1 VAVAVV
7 PPEKAGMGAGINNTF
22 RQIGIATGVAGLGA
36 VFQSR
41 IDSHLHELV
50 PGVKPGVAELASS
63 GGTQAVAGA
72 MPDASP
78 QVLHAS
84 GLAFTNAFNEIT
96 LIAALVA
103 FAGAIA
109 GFALTRSSDLIIPG
123 APPPAEEEE
132 ARPDPVPV

>member
-7 PPEKAGMGAGINNTF
+7 PPQKAGMGARINNTF
-22 RQIGIATGVAGLGA
+22 RQIGIATGVAGLCA

-41 IDSHLHELV
+41 IVSHLHVLV
-50 PGVKPGVAELASS
+50 PGVKPGVAELTAS

-84 GLAFTNAFNEIT
+84 GLAFTSAFNEIA
-96 LIAALVA
+96 LIAALVT
-103 FAGAIA
+103 FAGAA
-109 GFALTRSSDLIIPG
+109 LGLALTRSGDLFVPG
-123 APPPAEEEE
+123 APPQEPEEQPTE
-132 ARPDPVPV
+132 PVPA